1 MSEPVVRVESVVKQ
15 FATVRA
21 VDSLSFAVDRG
32 EIFALLGPNGAGKTT
47 MLRMLLGILR
57 PDSGEVRYALDG
69 AAGWPR
75 PGQLGYLPEERGLF
89 REAPVARTVAYFG
102 VLRGME
108 RGAARRA
115 AAEWLARVGLA
126 ERAHERPDAL
136 SKGNQQ
142 KVQLAA
148 ALVHRPAVAI
158 LDEPFSGLDP
168 LNQELF
174 LDLLRELRDGGT
186 TVILSAHQM
195 QLVERA
201 ADRILVIDRGRTA
214 LAGTL
219 DELRRRQRVAVRVR
233 LTVRPPA
240 EPERLAGHPGVA
252 SVGSQRA
259 GELVVEVAPGTP
271 LGEVLAAAASA
282 YEVLSVSSE
291 EATLHDIY
299 VQAVGGDGRPEALR

>member
-1 MSEPVVRVESVVKQ
+1 MSEPVVRAESVVKQ

-21 VDSLSFAVDRG
+21 VDRLSFAVERG

-57 PDSGEVRYALDG
+57 PDSGEIRYALDG

-108 RGAARRA
+108 RGAARQA

-174 LDLLRELRDGGT
+174 LGLLRELRDGGA

-195 QLVERA
+195 QLVERV

-252 SVGSQRA
+252 SVGSERA
-259 GELVVEVAPGTP
+259 GELVVEVAPGAR
-271 LGEVLAAAASA
+271 LGEVLAAAAAA

-299 VQAVGGDGRPEALR
+299 VQAVGGEGRPEALR

>member
-1 MSEPVVRVESVVKQ
+1 MSEPVVRAESVVKQ

-21 VDSLSFAVDRG
+21 VDGLSFAVERG

-57 PDSGEVRYALDG
+57 PDSGEIRYALDG

-108 RGAARRA
+108 RGAAQRA
-115 AAEWLARVGLA
+115 ASEWLSRVGLA

-148 ALVHRPAVAI
+148 ALVHRPAVAV

-174 LDLLRELRDGGT
+174 LGLLRELRDGGA

-195 QLVERA
+195 QLVERV
-201 ADRILVIDRGRTA
+201 ADRILVIDRGRA
-214 LAGTL
+214 VLAGTL
-219 DELRRRQRVAVRVR
+219 DELRRRQGVAVRVR

-240 EPERLAGHPGVA
+240 APERLAGHPGVA
-252 SVGSQRA
+252 SVASERA
-259 GELVVEVAPGTP
+259 GELVVEVAPGAR
-271 LGEVLAAAASA
+271 LGEVLAAAAA
-282 YEVLSVSSE
+282 VYEVLGVGSE

-299 VQAVGGDGRPEALR
+299 VQAVGGDRRPEAP